1 MRRGLHKGE
10 AMLELAT
17 SVLQAAHD
25 TLPGGDDEDRWNEFS
40 AVFVTN
46 LVRRA
51 LFQLRNSQVTT
62 QLSIG
67 VFNTIGPLGPCPPM
81 NCEKF
86 RIWLKHTTLEK
97 LPQWRITK
105 IVATRLQMLRLKC
118 TKFDFGRDCA
128 PDLTLQRS
136 PDPLA
141 GFKGYYF

>member
-1 MRRGLHKGE
+1 MVGWLAKVRRGLHEGE

-67 VFNTIGPLGPCPPM
+67 VFNTIGPLGPCVHLPPSPPFHQLRKISHVAK
-81 NCEKF
+81 NA
-86 RIWLKHTTLEK
+86 TLEK
-97 LPQWRITK
+97 LPP
-105 IVATRLQMLRLKC
+105 MENH
-118 TKFDFGRDCA
+118 
-128 PDLTLQRS
+128 
-136 PDPLA
+136 
-141 GFKGYYF
+141 